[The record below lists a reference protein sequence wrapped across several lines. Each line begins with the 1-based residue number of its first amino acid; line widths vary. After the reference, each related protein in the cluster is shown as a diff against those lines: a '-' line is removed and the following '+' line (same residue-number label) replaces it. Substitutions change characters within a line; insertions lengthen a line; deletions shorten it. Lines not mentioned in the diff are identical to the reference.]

1 MHIQNTFE
9 ATFTFLEDRKYI
21 HGSTLA
27 YGLLD
32 AIEHWGIGTV
42 DRLVASYHNML
53 NEHGRY
59 DLFEDPMTK
68 NLVEHGYCSTFNIY
82 CDENTY
88 IVGVKGSGK
97 PVMDSIPYDE
107 ESMISSGEI
116 VADEKS
122 ASILWYPD
130 KPILNIL
137 IALNKKLHL
146 SILPTEGFGRWIVS
160 RLDLKWQLMNSTQN
174 NLLKIKLIG
183 NIRGLTT
190 KSSVELNGQRVGDIY
205 FMRELL

>member
-1 MHIQNTFE
+1 MHIQHTFE
-9 ATFTFLEDRKYI
+9 ATFTFLDDRKYI

-32 AIEHWGIGTV
+32 AIKHWDIGSV

-82 CDENTY
+82 CHENTY
-88 IVGVKGSGK
+88 LVGVKGNGK

-122 ASILWYPD
+122 AFILWYPD
-130 KPILNIL
+130 KPMLNAL
-137 IALNKKLHL
+137 IALNKELLLTILHRK
-146 SILPTEGFGRWIVS
+146 GFKKWFMS
-160 RLDLKWQLMNSTQN
+160 RFDLKWQLMNSTQN

>member
-9 ATFTFLEDRKYI
+9 ATFTFLDDRKYI

-32 AIEHWGIGTV
+32 AIEHWGIGSV
-42 DRLVASYHNML
+42 DRIVASYHNML

-59 DLFEDPMTK
+59 DFFEDPMTK

-82 CDENTY
+82 CHANTY
-88 IVGVKGSGK
+88 LVGVKGNGK

-130 KPILNIL
+130 KPMLNVL
-137 IALNKKLHL
+137 IALNKKMLL
-146 SILPTEGFGRWIVS
+146 TTLPSKGFKKWIIS
-160 RLDLKWQLMNSTQN
+160 RFDLKWQLMNSTQN
-174 NLLKIKLIG
+174 SLLKIKLIG

-190 KSSVELNGQRVGDIY
+190 KSSVELNGQCVGDIY